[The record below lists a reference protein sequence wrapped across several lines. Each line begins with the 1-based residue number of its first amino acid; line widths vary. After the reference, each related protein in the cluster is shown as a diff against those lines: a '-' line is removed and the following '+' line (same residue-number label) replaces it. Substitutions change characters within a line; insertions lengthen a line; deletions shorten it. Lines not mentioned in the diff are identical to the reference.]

1 MRSGQCKALTYTTS
15 SLPSSSVVII
25 FNNEALSALLRTVW
39 SVLDRTPPH
48 ILHEVVLVDDGS
60 NHTDITQVLPAYIK
74 HRLPP
79 TVRLVRNKAQL
90 GLIRARVEGAKAA
103 TGDILVFLD
112 SHCEATKGWLEPMAK
127 RIGEDPTVVQ
137 IPRIDMI
144 DATSISYYGGGG
156 SNTVSVGG
164 FTWSGHFTW
173 ESLPTRVQISRK
185 HTDPAKT
192 ATMAGGL
199 FAIQRNFFWKIGGYD
214 EGMFGWGGEN
224 LELSFR
230 VWRCG
235 GSMEIHPCSHVGHI
249 FRPFHPY
256 HIPHDS
262 HGINTARMAEVWMD
276 DFKRFFYMHRADL
289 RGADIG
295 DLTER
300 HAIKDRL
307 GCKSFRWF
315 LENVYPHKFVMDEQ
329 SIAWGRLRAANG
341 GNKVCIDH
349 LQRDMV
355 NIQTIRILF

>member
-1 MRSGQCKALTYTTS
+1 MRSGQCKAVSHHTS

-39 SVLDRTPPH
+39 SVLDRTPPE

-60 NHTDITQVLPAYIK
+60 NHTDITDLLPEYIQ

-79 TVRLVRNKAQL
+79 KVRMVKNKAQL

-103 TGDILVFLD
+103 TGDIIVFLD

-144 DATSISYYGGGG
+144 DASSISYYGGGG

-173 ESLPTRVQISRK
+173 EGLPSHVQSSRK

-199 FAIQRNFFWKIGGYD
+199 FAIQRKFFWKIGGYD

-289 RGADIG
+289 KGAEIG

-329 SIAWGRLRAANG
+329 SIAWGRMRASNAG
-341 GNKVCIDH
+341 SKVCIDH

-355 NIQTIRILF
+355 ETGVSDNE